1 MLEKSSDNDPAN
13 VQVHIYIK
21 CISAPVNIRTILSK
35 YSPVTW
41 MYLVERSGHSVK
53 ELLGEDGGLPAAGGV
68 DDHHAALQ
76 VLMEAAAE
84 DAHVVLIL
92 TSSPANCVGLCVA
105 HVLYSM
111 QFFLISRYQCD
122 LCGFIN
128 EKL

>member
-1 MLEKSSDNDPAN
+1 
-13 VQVHIYIK
+13 
-21 CISAPVNIRTILSK
+21 
-35 YSPVTW
+35 

-53 ELLGEDGGLPAAGGV
+53 KLLGEDGGLPAAGGV

-92 TSSPANCVGLCVA
+92 TSSPANCVGLCFA